1 MQKTRDEISKSVKTG
16 DFMTN
21 YHDYGEGFPVLLIHG
36 SGPGVSAWANWRL
49 VAPVLSNKRR
59 VIAPDMVG
67 FGYTERPEGISYNM
81 EVWLKQ
87 AIDFIDALGI
97 EQIDVVGN
105 SFGGALALAM
115 AIHHPH
121 RVRKIIL
128 MGSIGVE
135 FPITH
140 GLDFVWGY
148 EPSVESMAKVLD
160 LFVVNKSFLSDQL
173 SEMRYYAS
181 VEPGFQE
188 AFSSMFPAPRQVWV
202 KAMAHDDEAIKGIE
216 HQTLI
221 IHGREDEVIPL
232 ETSKKLHQ
240 LITNAEL
247 HIFGLCGHWTQIEQ
261 NKKFNDLV
269 DLFLSQE

>member
-1 MQKTRDEISKSVKTG
+1 MKEDIMQKTRDEISKSVKTG

-87 AIDFIDALGI
+87 AT
-97 EQIDVVGN
+97 
-105 SFGGALALAM
+105 FGGALALAM

-128 MGSIGVE
+128 MGSMGVE

-188 AFSSMFPAPRQVWV
+188 AFSAMFPAPRQAWV

-232 ETSKKLHQ
+232 ETSQKLHQ
-240 LITNAEL
+240 LIKNAEL

-261 NKKFNDLV
+261 NKKFNALV

>member
-1 MQKTRDEISKSVKTG
+1 MEKTRDEISKSIKTG

-49 VAPVLSNKRR
+49 VAPVLSDKRR
-59 VIAPDMVG
+59 VLAPDMVG
-67 FGYTERPEGISYNM
+67 FGYTERPEGIVYNM
-81 EVWLKQ
+81 DVWLKQ

-97 EQIDVVGN
+97 DKIDVVGN

-115 AIHHPH
+115 AIHYPD
-121 RVRKIIL
+121 RIRKIVL
-128 MGSIGVE
+128 MGSMGVD
-135 FPITH
+135 FPITY
-140 GLDFVWGY
+140 GLDYVWGY
-148 EPSVESMAKVLD
+148 EPSVETMAKVLD
-160 LFVVNKSFLSDQL
+160 LFVVNKAFLSDQL

-188 AFSSMFPAPRQVWV
+188 AFSAMFPAPRQRWV
-202 KAMAHDDEAIKGIE
+202 EAMAHDDEAIKGIA

-221 IHGREDEVIPL
+221 IHGREDQVIPL
-232 ETSKKLHQ
+232 QTSQKLHQ

-261 NKKFNDLV
+261 NKKFNALV